1 MLAYTVALA
10 PTVPSCANVVPLVE
24 HSILN
29 PVSLLELSAQER
41 LIWLE
46 DAAVAFKLV
55 GAAGVG
61 VGVGVGLGVG
71 VALGV
76 GVGGGGLTVEPPT

>member
-10 PTVPSCANVVPLVE
+10 ATVPICANVVPLVE

-29 PVSLLELSAQER
+29 PASLLELSAQDR

-46 DAAVAFKLV
+46 DAAVAFKLA

-61 VGVGVGLGVG
+61 VG
-71 VALGV
+71 LGV
-76 GVGGGGLTVEPPT
+76 GVGGGGLTVEPAT